1 MTNEEIMRAV
11 IYEATHGTDDEIL
24 AEARGRVARGES
36 IRGLRKPHDA
46 PPESWWSTPERYRG
60 RKADGQYIGRY
71 LFLRWRDPDSNRLR
85 GRSLGRLD
93 NGT

>member
-1 MTNEEIMRAV
+1 MDKDLLDAV
-11 IYEATHGTDDEIL
+11 IYDAQFASDDEIL
-24 AEARGRVARGES
+24 AEARERVARAES

-93 NGT
+93 NATT